1 MPVSCLS
8 LTWDCSVELLIFFW
22 AAVMGIQTALDETI
36 LPLIRI
42 ISSGKILHV
51 LVPKVELI
59 GAAQRNTKT
68 GFALSNMTPKVE

>member
-42 ISSGKILHV
+42 ISYGKILHF

-59 GAAQRNTKT
+59 RTLIGGHKRV
-68 GFALSNMTPKVE
+68 FCPWVPEE